1 LASLPITCVPS
12 TVVPV
17 MVWPQIIAMGS
28 ASVVVVVVVVVVDMR
43 VVVGPVALSLHS
55 YTSMICLMSP
65 ADR

>member
-28 ASVVVVVVVVVVDMR
+28 VLVVVVVVVVVVDM
-43 VVVGPVALSLHS
+43 VGPVALSLHS
-55 YTSMICLMSP
+55 YTSVICLMSP